1 MSVVII
7 TPMQAL
13 VITAIVLG
21 VIVLGGVAVA
31 FHAWRKGG
39 K

>member
-13 VITAIVLG
+13 VIAAIILG
-21 VIVLGGVAVA
+21 AIILGGLAVA